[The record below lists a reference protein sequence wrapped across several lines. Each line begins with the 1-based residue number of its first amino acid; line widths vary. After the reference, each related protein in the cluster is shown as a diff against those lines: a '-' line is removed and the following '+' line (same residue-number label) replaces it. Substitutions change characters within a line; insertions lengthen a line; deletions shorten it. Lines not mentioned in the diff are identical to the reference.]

1 MRWLTAEGMTSIR
14 SAEASKLTTSITAAM
29 RPAPVEAD

>member
-1 MRWLTAEGMTSIR
+1 MRWLSAEGVNSIR
-14 SAEASKLTTSITAAM
+14 SAAASKLTSSITAAM